1 MLSYFFHSLQ
11 KLCEMWTIT
20 KALMRK
26 DAQKE
31 KWFFCEYQI
40 FHYQI
45 SFVFLSASVY
55 NYSTEEYAMLRKNQI
70 KVASH

>member
-1 MLSYFFHSLQ
+1 
-11 KLCEMWTIT
+11 
-20 KALMRK
+20 MRK

-45 SFVFLSASVY
+45 SFAFLSASVY
-55 NYSTEEYAMLRKNQI
+55 NYSIEEYAMLRKNQI

>member
-1 MLSYFFHSLQ
+1 
-11 KLCEMWTIT
+11 
-20 KALMRK
+20 MRK

-31 KWFFCEYQI
+31 KRFVCEYQI

-45 SFVFLSASVY
+45 SFVFLNASVY